1 MIKWKFLTSNHERR
15 NEPAKY
21 TRHSKDTRH
30 EGNARE
36 AGRTRDAGGAPKS
49 RVNFWQNIGKL
60 KNKEDERKIAGAN
73 YMPMCKDNDK

>member
-1 MIKWKFLTSNHERR
+1 MIKWKFLTSHHERR

-30 EGNARE
+30 EARE

-49 RVNFWQNIGKL
+49 RVNFRQNIGKL
-60 KNKEDERKIAGAN
+60 KNKEDERKIEGAN
-73 YMPMCKDNDK
+73 YMRMCKDNDK